1 MKLHLGPEARPSN
14 ELIDTIERM
23 VRVRTGGTVRGLRV
37 EVGDNGIVLS
47 GRASTYYTKQL
58 ATQAALETAEDV
70 NLTNNI
76 EVC

>member
-1 MKLHLGPEARPSN
+1 MKLHLRSDAHPNE
-14 ELIDTIERM
+14 ELIDAIERM
-23 VRVRTGGTVRGLRV
+23 VRIRTGGTIRGLRV
-37 EVGDNGIVLS
+37 EAGDNGVVLS

-58 ATQAALETAEDV
+58 ATAAALETADEV